1 MLVALPS
8 AIAFGLVIFAPLG
21 PDWAARGVVAGMI
34 GAVALGIAAPIFG
47 GTPRLVTSPCAP
59 AAAVLSVFVAGAASG
74 GAMSPDRAVLYM
86 ALVALGAG
94 IIQVLAGLGRGGTII
109 KFIPYPVVAG
119 YLSGVGI
126 LIFAGQL
133 PRFLGLARETALLQ
147 GLASP
152 GICGAGKAC
161 SLAPLPSSSCSWP
174 PVS

>member
-1 MLVALPS
+1 MAAMLVALPS

-86 ALVALGAG
+86 ALAALGAG
-94 IIQVLAGLGRGGTII
+94 IIQVLAGLERGGTII

-126 LIFAGQL
+126 RIFAGQL

-152 GICGAGKAC
+152 GLWRWKAC
-161 SLAPLPSSSCSWP
+161 SLAPLPSSSC
-174 PVS
+174 